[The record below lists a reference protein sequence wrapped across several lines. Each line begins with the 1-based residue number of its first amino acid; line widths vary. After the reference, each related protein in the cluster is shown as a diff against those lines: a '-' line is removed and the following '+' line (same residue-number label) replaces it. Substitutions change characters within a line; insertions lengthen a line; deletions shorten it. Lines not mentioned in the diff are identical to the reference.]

1 MMGVTALATQAGK
14 NQETLGYSFDTKKFE
29 KFLLKKDRTAI
40 LFRKI
45 FPVFFLCSLSVR
57 GGNTRF
63 LSRPFFDGCAP
74 AEGSGLAVVGG
85 PGSVWLAAPPSSP
98 PAPTAALRSAADGR

>member
-29 KFLLKKDRTAI
+29 KFLLKKHRTAI

-45 FPVFFLCSLSVR
+45 FRFLPVF
-57 GGNTRF
+57 
-63 LSRPFFDGCAP
+63 P
-74 AEGSGLAVVGG
+74 
-85 PGSVWLAAPPSSP
+85 
-98 PAPTAALRSAADGR
+98 